1 MEKEIQLDMNCIPSH
16 VAIIM
21 DGNGRW
27 AKQRGMERTFGHQ
40 AGAETV
46 HQIAEEAARLGIKYL
61 TLYTFSTENWNR
73 PPQEVAALMDLL
85 FNHIEEETFMKNNI
99 SFKVI
104 GDIDK
109 LPDFVQGRLRDC
121 IEHTSRNTGM
131 SLVLALSYSSKWE
144 LAEAARQI
152 AAEVK
157 EGKLRLSDIDSDTIQ
172 QHLATKDMPDVDLLI
187 RTGEEQRLSNFL
199 LWQCAYAELYFCD
212 TYWPDFKEKE
222 LRKAI
227 ADFQNRERRYGKT
240 SEQLQTN
247 EES

>member
-1 MEKEIQLDMNCIPSH
+1 MNNELDMNRIPKH
-16 VAIIM
+16 IAIIM

-27 AKQRGMERTFGHQ
+27 AMERGKERTFGHK
-40 AGAETV
+40 AGVETV
-46 HQIAEEAARLGIKYL
+46 RRITSECVRLGVKYL

-121 IEHTSRNTGM
+121 IEQTSRNTGM

-144 LAEAARQI
+144 LAEATRQI

-157 EGKLRLSDIDSDTIQ
+157 DGKLNLSDIDSDTIQ

-227 ADFQNRERRYGKT
+227 ADYQNRERRYGKT

>member
-1 MEKEIQLDMNCIPSH
+1 MGNEIQLDMNSIPSH

-27 AKQRGMERTFGHQ
+27 AKQRGLERTFGHQ

-46 HQIAEEAARLGIKYL
+46 HLIAEEAARLGIKYL

-73 PPQEVAALMDLL
+73 PPQEVTALMELL
-85 FNHIEEETFMKNNI
+85 FKHIEEETFMKNNI

-109 LPDFVQGRLRDC
+109 LPEYVRGRLKEC
-121 IEHTSRNTGM
+121 IKHTSLNTGM
-131 SLVLALSYSSKWE
+131 SLVLALSYSTKWE
-144 LAEAARQI
+144 LTEATRQI

-157 EGKLRLSDIDSDTIQ
+157 EGKLKLSDIDNNTIQ
-172 QHLATKDMPDVDLLI
+172 QHLATKNMPDVDLLI
-187 RTGEEQRLSNFL
+187 RTGAEQRLSNFL

-212 TYWPDFKEKE
+212 TYWPDFKENE

-227 ADFQNRERRYGKT
+227 ADYQNRERRYGKT
-240 SEQLQTN
+240 SEQLQSN

>member
-27 AKQRGMERTFGHQ
+27 AKQRGMERTYGHQ

-144 LAEAARQI
+144 LAEATRHI

-157 EGKLRLSDIDSDTIQ
+157 DGKLNLSDIDSDTIQ

-227 ADFQNRERRYGKT
+227 ADYQNRERRYGKT

>member
-1 MEKEIQLDMNCIPSH
+1 
-16 VAIIM
+16 
-21 DGNGRW
+21 
-27 AKQRGMERTFGHQ
+27 
-40 AGAETV
+40 
-46 HQIAEEAARLGIKYL
+46 
-61 TLYTFSTENWNR
+61 
-73 PPQEVAALMDLL
+73 MDLL

-144 LAEAARQI
+144 LAEATRQI

-157 EGKLRLSDIDSDTIQ
+157 DGKLNLSDIDSDTIQ

-227 ADFQNRERRYGKT
+227 ADYQNRERRYGKT

>member
-1 MEKEIQLDMNCIPSH
+1 
-16 VAIIM
+16 
-21 DGNGRW
+21 
-27 AKQRGMERTFGHQ
+27 MERTYGHQ

-144 LAEAARQI
+144 LAEATRQI

-157 EGKLRLSDIDSDTIQ
+157 DGKLNLSDIDSDTIQ

-227 ADFQNRERRYGKT
+227 ADYQNRERRYGKT